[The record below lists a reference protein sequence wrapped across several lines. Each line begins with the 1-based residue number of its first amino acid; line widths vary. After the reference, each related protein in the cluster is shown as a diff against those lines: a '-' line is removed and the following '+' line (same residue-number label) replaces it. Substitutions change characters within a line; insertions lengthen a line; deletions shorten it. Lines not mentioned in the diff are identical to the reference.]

1 MSINVFFSRKF
12 INDGLSRWARKFMTK
27 ICCSIFLLHFLFIVQ
42 PHTQKKYK
50 KNKKCYNHD
59 CLASPFLPHLIL
71 SVKCGTMK
79 IVAIQGALYDLEEE
93 EEEKENL
100 KKLINHFM
108 KL

>member
-1 MSINVFFSRKF
+1 MFFFLASSLTMGYRAAGRENLWPKYAAAF
-12 INDGLSRWARKFMTK
+12 SSSTV
-27 ICCSIFLLHFLFIVQ
+27 CSLFNRI
-42 PHTQKKYK
+42 HKKKYK

-93 EEEKENL
+93 EKENL

-108 KL
+108 KLW